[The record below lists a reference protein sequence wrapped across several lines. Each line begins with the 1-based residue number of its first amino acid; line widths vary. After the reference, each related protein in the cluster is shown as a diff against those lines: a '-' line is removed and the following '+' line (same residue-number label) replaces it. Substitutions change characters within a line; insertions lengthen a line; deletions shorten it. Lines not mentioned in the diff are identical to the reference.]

1 MAIFSILIMPAYE
14 HERSF
19 HLLLSSSVSLNVHCM
34 SLRLP
39 WIDIFQDNFE
49 TIMKGIIFLISFLVC
64 FSLVYLEFLATG
76 ILLDSP
82 NITGYGQPS

>member
-14 HERSF
+14 HEKSF

-39 WIDIFQDNFE
+39 WLDIFQDNFE